1 MIKCMEKENIFAKM
15 GLSMKESGKR
25 EENKVKLSKYLH
37 LERLKSFFGCLI
49 KKLSSQ
55 LEDKAI

>member
-1 MIKCMEKENIFAKM
+1 MEKENIFAKM